1 MNVLKENRGFMLVD
15 VIIAIFLVCVALVPI
30 SGLFTQSIQTSA
42 EAADYTRAAN
52 LIQQQLELLKTK
64 PPEYWAELALP
75 CQIPWQGNRLLPPSK
90 YTLTSQATLSTL
102 DSHLVQVNIIASW
115 KERNRECNLQ
125 FVAFYPTLN

>member
-1 MNVLKENRGFMLVD
+1 MNVLKENRGFMLAD

-30 SGLFTQSIQTSA
+30 SGLFIQSIQISA

-52 LIQQQLELLKTK
+52 LMQEQLELLKTK
-64 PPEYWAELALP
+64 PSAYWTELALP

-90 YTLTSQATLSTL
+90 YTLTTQANLCTL

-125 FVAFYPTLN
+125 FVAFYPILN